1 MNKIFTQKS
10 ILLIS
15 FILIFISL
23 IIVLSNV
30 FSGNSIYVSPA
41 SLYKPILPIILLLIF
56 LERSFYNIKKNK
68 YSNCISLENAP
79 EEFENLYNSLYENN
93 IDILETRRKKIKRL
107 IILQNISLFFFIL
120 GIYAFDTVIIS
131 PIITLIILF
140 IAMIS
145 LPVAILL
152 FLHNSTLQKVYKND
166 YKINIINSFI
176 QLLNCNLKYS
186 PSATEADS
194 ILHDYKLAI
203 FDKQDFNSSY
213 IDDYIEGY
221 LDDSTF
227 VKMCDINVQYITGE
241 GKSKNIKDLFQGMFA
256 LTNSNTDIKTY
267 VRISRNQMMTS
278 DKTYVELDNSEF
290 EKHFD
295 VFSPNK
301 ILAMQ
306 ILTSDVMECLI
317 DFHNK
322 YHLDF
327 EITIRDNFIY
337 LRFFTGSM
345 FEPKIYGNS
354 MDKQLLFTYFCI
366 SKFIIEVTQKINRTL
381 KDLEL

>member
-1 MNKIFTQKS
+1 
-10 ILLIS
+10 
-15 FILIFISL
+15 
-23 IIVLSNV
+23 
-30 FSGNSIYVSPA
+30 
-41 SLYKPILPIILLLIF
+41 
-56 LERSFYNIKKNK
+56 
-68 YSNCISLENAP
+68 
-79 EEFENLYNSLYENN
+79 
-93 IDILETRRKKIKRL
+93 
-107 IILQNISLFFFIL
+107 
-120 GIYAFDTVIIS
+120 
-131 PIITLIILF
+131 
-140 IAMIS
+140 MIS

-152 FLHNSTLQKVYKND
+152 FLHNSALQKAYKDD

-176 QLLNCNLKYS
+176 KLLNCNLKYS
-186 PSATEADS
+186 PSVPETDS

-203 FDKQDFNSSY
+203 FDKQDFNYSY

-256 LTNSNTDIKTY
+256 LANSNTNIKTY

-366 SKFIIEVTQKINRTL
+366 SKFIIEVTQNINRTL